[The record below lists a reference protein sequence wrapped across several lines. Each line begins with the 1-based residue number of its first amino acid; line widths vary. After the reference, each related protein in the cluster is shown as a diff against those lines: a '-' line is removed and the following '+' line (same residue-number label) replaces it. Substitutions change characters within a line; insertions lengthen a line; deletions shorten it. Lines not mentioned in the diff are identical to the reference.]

1 MSCITLSFLL
11 FQGGVDQ
18 LLFTILWPLFLA
30 SVLIVTIVTFI
41 IAMKAIFRQPKK
53 SQPPPKP
60 LANTAI
66 FISYRREDASDAAG
80 RIYDRLTQYF
90 GRNSVFKDVD
100 NIPLG
105 TDFRKHLDDHVG
117 RCHVLLVVIGKQW
130 LVGNFGQ
137 RRIDDERDF
146 VRIEIEAALQR
157 DIPVVPVLVQNAP
170 IPPAE
175 NLSETMKSLMYRQ
188 GIPVR
193 PDPD

>member
-53 SQPPPKP
+53 SQPPPKA

-80 RIYDRLTQYF
+80 RIYDRLLNT
-90 GRNSVFKDVD
+90 S
-100 NIPLG
+100 
-105 TDFRKHLDDHVG
+105 
-117 RCHVLLVVIGKQW
+117 
-130 LVGNFGQ
+130 
-137 RRIDDERDF
+137 
-146 VRIEIEAALQR
+146 A
-157 DIPVVPVLVQNAP
+157 
-170 IPPAE
+170 
-175 NLSETMKSLMYRQ
+175 
-188 GIPVR
+188 GIPYLR
-193 PDPD
+193 TWIIFP